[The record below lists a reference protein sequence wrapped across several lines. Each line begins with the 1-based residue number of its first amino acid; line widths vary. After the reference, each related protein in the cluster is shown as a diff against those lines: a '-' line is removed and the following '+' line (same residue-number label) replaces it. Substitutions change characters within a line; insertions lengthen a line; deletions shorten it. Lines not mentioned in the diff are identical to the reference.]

1 MGTGW
6 WSRVVVLGG
15 ARREEGGAP
24 VPLADLSLP
33 LVLSAAFCIFIL
45 ISSPSAMPAGL
56 YLHFF
61 FLTYACREF
70 LIINASHPWR
80 AFSQEEI
87 FSQRSRVLMGHFPDW
102 GFIKLSLFVSPGSQK
117 WALSTEMRIR
127 NWKLVINVMCM
138 YVRGGHREAC
148 RIWHWVKGTWCGG
161 EVRILVNRCE
171 LRPF

>member
-1 MGTGW
+1 MISFCNHVKDLLLILLTKVQKGGKEGPLQLGEKDGD
-6 WSRVVVLGG
+6 RVVVLGG

-33 LVLSAAFCIFIL
+33 LVLSAAFCVFIL

-87 FSQRSRVLMGHFPDW
+87 FSQRSRVLMGHFPD
-102 GFIKLSLFVSPGSQK
+102 
-117 WALSTEMRIR
+117 
-127 NWKLVINVMCM
+127 
-138 YVRGGHREAC
+138 
-148 RIWHWVKGTWCGG
+148 
-161 EVRILVNRCE
+161 
-171 LRPF
+171 